1 MTAHVIGLGAY
12 VDATGDVLEED
23 LRTAEAIG
31 FPIVLIILLAAFGS
45 LVAAA
50 LPLVLGLVS
59 VTVTGALIFAVSQT
73 MDVYLFATNIA
84 SLVGIGVAVD
94 YSLFVVV
101 RFREELAAGRGLA
114 AARATALATSGLA
127 VMFSGAT
134 VIVSLLSLWT
144 VDSSA
149 LRSLA
154 LGAILVV
161 AVSVL
166 GAVTLLPAL
175 LAIAG
180 RRAGRRR
187 GARHSGFWE
196 RWTTR
201 VTGRPVLALVAG
213 SAVIGLLAAPAVDLD
228 IRSGI
233 LDQLPSDNETR
244 VGFAAAASVAGPGAA
259 GRAYVLYRGPGA
271 EAAAARGASLI
282 RADPAM
288 AAVAPPVMTDGAA
301 LVAATPAA
309 PPESP
314 GAKAL
319 IDRLR
324 DRLPAAAGDQIR
336 VDIGGVSAA
345 QLDYERQISGGM
357 GRILLFV
364 LVISYVVLVFLLRS
378 LVVPLKAVVM
388 TLLSVAAAYGVITV
402 AFQWLGGPGHV
413 DPTVPPIL
421 LALVFGLSM
430 DYEVFLL
437 SRIRE
442 RYLATGDTRRAVAEG
457 LAASAGPVT
466 SAAAIMVGVFA
477 VFLATG
483 IPAIRMMALGGAVAV
498 ALDATLVRLVLVPAT
513 MTLLGDR
520 NWWLPGWLD
529 RILPASADA
538 PLHQPVQDDAAD
550 GERRDAAG
558 KRV

>member
-1 MTAHVIGLGAY
+1 
-12 VDATGDVLEED
+12 
-23 LRTAEAIG
+23 
-31 FPIVLIILLAAFGS
+31 
-45 LVAAA
+45 
-50 LPLVLGLVS
+50 
-59 VTVTGALIFAVSQT
+59 
-73 MDVYLFATNIA
+73 
-84 SLVGIGVAVD
+84 
-94 YSLFVVV
+94 
-101 RFREELAAGRGLA
+101 
-114 AARATALATSGLA
+114 
-127 VMFSGAT
+127 MFSGAT
-134 VIVSLLSLWT
+134 VIVSLLSIW
-144 VDSSA
+144 VVNSSA

-161 AVSVL
+161 AVAVL
-166 GAVTLLPAL
+166 TAVTLLPAL

-187 GARHSGFWE
+187 AARRTGFWE
-196 RWTTR
+196 RWTAR
-201 VTGRPVLALVAG
+201 VTGRPVVALVAG
-213 SAVIGLLAAPAVDLD
+213 SAVIVLLAAPAVDMN

-233 LDQLPSDNETR
+233 LEQLPSDHETR
-244 VGFAAAASVAGPGAA
+244 VGFDAAASVAGPGAA
-259 GRAYVLYRGPGA
+259 GLAYVLYRGPGA

-288 AAVAPPVMTDGAA
+288 AAVAAPVATSGAA
-301 LVAATPAA
+301 LVAATPAT

-314 GAKAL
+314 AAKAL
-319 IDRLR
+319 VDRLR
-324 DRLPAAAGDQIR
+324 AQLPAAAGDGVR
-336 VDIGGVSAA
+336 VDVGGVSAA
-345 QLDYERQISGGM
+345 QLDYERQISGAI

-364 LVISYVVLVFLLRS
+364 LAISYVVMVVMLRS

-402 AFQWLGGPGHV
+402 VFQWLGGPGHI

-421 LALVFGLSM
+421 LALIFGLSM

-442 RYLATGDTRRAVAEG
+442 RYVATGDSRRAVAEG

-483 IPAIRMMALGGAVAV
+483 IPAIRMLALGGAVAV

-520 NWWLPGWLD
+520 NWYLPAWLD
-529 RILPASADA
+529 RIIPASVDA
-538 PLHQPVQDDAAD
+538 PLHQPVEHDAAD
-550 GERRDAAG
+550 GERPPPFAA
-558 KRV
+558 KNA